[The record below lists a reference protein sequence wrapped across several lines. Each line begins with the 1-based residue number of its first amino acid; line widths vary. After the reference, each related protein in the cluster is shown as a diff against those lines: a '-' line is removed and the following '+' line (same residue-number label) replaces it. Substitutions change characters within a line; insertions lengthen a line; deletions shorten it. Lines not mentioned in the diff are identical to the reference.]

1 MQRAGEGAGRMFW
14 AEAAARGLG
23 EERKGEE
30 AAVSGAWWVGA
41 DPGV

>member
-14 AEAAARGLG
+14 AEATALG
-23 EERKGEE
+23 EERGRGGE

-41 DPGV
+41 DQGV